1 VRTDHKLVIDTNLW
15 VSRLLMPNGTAAKA
29 VDQALAWGIPLMSE
43 ETLTELSDVL
53 SRSKFDRY
61 VSREDRQHFLRL
73 LGGVVRLVPITHRVA
88 ACRDPKDDKFLHVA
102 LNGEAQVILTGDA
115 DLLVLHPFHGVEI
128 LSPTDFLNRNV
139 V

>member
-1 VRTDHKLVIDTNLW
+1 MKSDHKLVIDTNLW
-15 VSRLLMPNGTAAKA
+15 VSRLLMPQGTAAKA

-73 LGGVVRLVPITHRVA
+73 LGGVVRVISITHRVV
-88 ACRDPKDDKFLHVA
+88 ACKDPNDDKFLQVA
-102 LNGEAQVILTGDA
+102 LNGEAQVILTGDT
-115 DLLVLHPFHGVEI
+115 DLLVLHPFHDVEI
-128 LSPTDFLNRNV
+128 LSPTDFR
-139 V
+139 